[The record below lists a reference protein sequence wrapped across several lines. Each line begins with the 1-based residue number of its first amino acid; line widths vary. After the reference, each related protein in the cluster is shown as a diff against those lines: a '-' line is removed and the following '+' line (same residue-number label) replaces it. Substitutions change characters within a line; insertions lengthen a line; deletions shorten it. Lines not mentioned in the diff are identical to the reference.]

1 LSLNFPR
8 QLQRIAAG
16 RTISIIDLSGIP
28 IDKAVGGVVVVV
40 VIIITIIIPDAHVTH
55 LDASFV
61 FQSSSKTAVKK

>member
-40 VIIITIIIPDAHVTH
+40 IIITIIIPDAHVTH

>member
-1 LSLNFPR
+1 
-8 QLQRIAAG
+8 
-16 RTISIIDLSGIP
+16 LSGIP
-28 IDKAVGGVVVVV
+28 IDKAVGGVVVVVV